1 MLDFSFGTDPA
12 PPVGEDQPID
22 QDKLNKLIGVLAKKA
37 PDGEQAYLLA
47 LTFDDMSNL
56 LDFLQENA
64 LDSEKDIL
72 RIAKRLETKIALIEK
87 R

>member
-1 MLDFSFGTDPA
+1 MLDFSFGDDPT
-12 PPVGEDQPID
+12 PPVGEPVVD
-22 QDKLNKLIGVLAKKA
+22 QDRLNKLIGVLSKKV
-37 PDGEQAYLLA
+37 PGGEHEYLLA

-64 LDSEKDIL
+64 LDSEKDII
-72 RIAKRLETKIALIEK
+72 RIMKRLETKIALIEK

>member
-1 MLDFSFGTDPA
+1 MLDFSFGDDPVETSS
-12 PPVGEDQPID
+12 PEEKID
-22 QDKLNKLIGVLAKKA
+22 EDKLNRLIGVLAKKA

-64 LDSEKDIL
+64 LDSEKDIH
-72 RIAKRLETKIALIEK
+72 RIMKRLENKIALIEK